1 MRTVA
6 YEIHF
11 FSEQV
16 EAGVFAL
23 PKTLT
28 ARFFALADR
37 MEQYGPN
44 LGEPHTRPMGDGLY
58 EMRLKGLEGIA
69 HVFYCATVDRRIVM
83 LHCFVKKTQK
93 TPGKEL
99 ETARRRL
106 KEIRYGNL

>member
-37 MEQYGPN
+37 MEEYGPN
-44 LGEPHTRPMGDGLY
+44 LGEPHTRPMGGGLY
-58 EMRLKGLEGIA
+58 EMRLKDLEGIA
-69 HVFYCATVDRRIVM
+69 RVFYRAVVNRRIVM
-83 LHCFVKKTQK
+83 LHCFMKKTQK
-93 TPGKEL
+93 TPQKAL

-106 KEIRYGNL
+106 KEVRYGNL

>member
-1 MRTVA
+1 MQTVA

-16 EAGVFAL
+16 EARVFAL

-37 MEQYGPN
+37 MEKYGPH

-58 EMRLKGLEGIA
+58 ELRLKGLEGIA
-69 HVFYCATVDRRIVM
+69 RVFYCVVVDRRIVM
-83 LHCFVKKTQK
+83 LHAFVKKTQQ
-93 TPGKEL
+93 TPLKEL
-99 ETARRRL
+99 ATARRRL
-106 KEIRYGNL
+106 KEVQYGNL

>member
-16 EAGVFAL
+16 AARVFAL

-37 MEQYGPN
+37 METHGPH

-58 EMRLKGLEGIA
+58 ELRLKGLEGIA
-69 HVFYCATVDRRIVM
+69 RVFYCVVVDRRIVM
-83 LHCFVKKTQK
+83 LHAFVKTTQQ
-93 TPGKEL
+93 TPLKEL
-99 ETARRRL
+99 ATARRRL
-106 KEIRYGNL
+106 KEVRYGNL

>member
-6 YEIHF
+6 YEIRF
-11 FSEQV
+11 FSEHV

-69 HVFYCATVDRRIVM
+69 RVFYCAVVDRRIVM

-93 TPGKEL
+93 TPQKEL
-99 ETARRRL
+99 DTARRRL